1 VTRGAEM
8 AVACCGDDSR
18 GRRKTGTV
26 VEKKE
31 NGGDRGSPMWG
42 KKAARYDGQ

>member
-1 VTRGAEM
+1 M

-42 KKAARYDGQ
+42 RRQHGMTDSDDV